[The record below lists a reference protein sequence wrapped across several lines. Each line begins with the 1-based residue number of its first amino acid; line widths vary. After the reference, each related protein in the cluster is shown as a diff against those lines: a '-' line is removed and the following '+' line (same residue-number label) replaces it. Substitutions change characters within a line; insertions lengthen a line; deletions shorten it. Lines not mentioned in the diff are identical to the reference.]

1 MTNRREFITL
11 LGGAA
16 AWPFA
21 ARAQQPVAKAVCR
34 PRRRTCLVVPLPP
47 SSWFRVH

>member
-1 MTNRREFITL
+1 MKRREFIAL
-11 LGGAA
+11 LGGVAA
-16 AWPFA
+16 CP
-21 ARAQQPVAKAVCR
+21 RTVQAQQPVAKAVCR